1 MELHGCASLIYYLG
15 TGLMML
21 EYLGFEAEAEGLRN
35 ALEIVY
41 AESKALIPD
50 QGGHASTTEF

>member
-1 MELHGCASLIYYLG
+1 MI
-15 TGLMML
+15 L
-21 EYLGFEAEAEGLRN
+21 EYLGFEAEAEGLWN

>member
-21 EYLGFEAEAEGLRN
+21 EYLGFEAEAEGRRN
-35 ALEIVY
+35 ALEIV
-41 AESKALIPD
+41 
-50 QGGHASTTEF
+50 